1 MHGLLAGLLAIL
13 ALPPLELSLAGLF
26 WLVPWVMGL
35 AGPLTPR
42 LLHTLPLTLAPV
54 FYVSAV
60 ALTEAPLTIAAL
72 LLVTVA
78 PFMTAACLA
87 ADGSGRS
94 SGLRIL
100 SAIVVLVLML
110 HGLRY
115 AGSPVSLTLPATPV
129 PGVVRI
135 VNILGLLGS
144 DLVLGLL
151 QASTA
156 LALRHIL
163 NGRGLRSV
171 ASSGLASGCL
181 PLMVLAG
188 AHDGATPAPASTD
201 ASPSIRIALME
212 TRLSGLERDWVAAD
226 GVLEDILQRQA
237 HGRDQAKAAGADWI
251 VWPESAT
258 PGYRQPPVAEWPERP
273 EAESP
278 QRQPLE
284 ILHGYIYR
292 SPGQLGSVGIARS
305 SDGSTQRVEKVRP
318 LPFAED
324 YLTPSTGEPPL
335 VDIDGVRVA
344 ILICS
349 DTLRQG
355 TVQRI
360 RQAEAQLIVNLSG
373 TALAAGP
380 RLATIHRWATHLQA
394 ANANIP
400 VVVAEN
406 GRPGDLLRPDGRLEA
421 ASNPEPMP
429 FRLVTMAVDSHHP
442 EHRSFITVI
451 AAIGVLATLWGALRC
466 HPSAITGHTGNRMA
480 GLAVFLSLPLL
491 FLGPPD
497 RTSTPGWLTSGFTY
511 QAVTSASNPDAG
523 ALALVARQF
532 GVPAHWRDVPE
543 GRTGSLRWLCETAGV
558 IADGRGPVAAPAYGL
573 LRQDDRLLAVRK
585 EAAGHAVRF
594 DPFTGGFH
602 SVDPDSPMI
611 HWLRAA
617 SPDEHCRSAGMI
629 R

>member
-251 VWPESAT
+251 VWPESAI

-355 TVQRI
+355 TIERI
-360 RQAEAQLIVNLSG
+360 QQGKAELIVNLSG

-406 GRPGDLLRPDGRLEA
+406 GKPGDLLRPDGRWTTTSTA
-421 ASNPEPMP
+421 EPMP
-429 FRLVTMAVDSHHP
+429 FRLVTMTMDTNDREKPLSIA
-442 EHRSFITVI
+442 VI
-451 AAIGVLATLWGALRC
+451 AAIGVLATLGGAHRIN
-466 HPSAITGHTGNRMA
+466 PATIASHTGNRTA
-480 GLAVFLSLPLL
+480 GLAVLFCLL
-491 FLGPPD
+491 VLIVATPD
-497 RTSTPGWLTSGFTY
+497 RGSAPEWLAPGLTYG
-511 QAVTSASNPDAG
+511 AATSALNPDQG
-523 ALALVARQF
+523 AVALIARQF

-543 GRTGSLRWLCETAGV
+543 SRTRSLRWLCETVGV
-558 IADGRGPVAAPAYGL
+558 IAEGRGPVAAPAYGL
-573 LRQDDRLLAVRK
+573 LLQDDRLLAVRK
-585 EAAGHAVRF
+585 EATGHTFRF
-594 DPFTGGFH
+594 DPVTGGFH